1 MPHGPSDLRPPGPL
15 RSRRTEEASRKG
27 RGRRGGGA
35 PRGPPPPPSRWAYA
49 AADPPEAGRVHR
61 RADSARPRLA
71 ELEAGQAPYAPPPV
85 SPCAPRGLRAPSTAS
100 SPQRGGAVATACSGQ
115 RRSPAPASC
124 NALRPL
130 RPPLPPLPPS
140 PRSPATAPGS
150 RSTEM
155 VGFGGPGSPATV
167 PSYRSTEMAGFGVP
181 GSPLPLPPPSS
192 SLSVHGKS
200 SS

>member
-1 MPHGPSDLRPPGPL
+1 MGER
-15 RSRRTEEASRKG
+15 E
-27 RGRRGGGA
+27 GGA

-71 ELEAGQAPYAPPPV
+71 ELDAGQDPCAPPPV
-85 SPCAPRGLRAPSTAS
+85 SPCAPRSLCAPSTAS
-100 SPQRGGAVATACSGQ
+100 SPRRGGAAATACSGQ

-124 NALRPL
+124 DASRPL
-130 RPPLPPLPPS
+130 RPPRAHALRPRGLPRPPLPPS
-140 PRSPATAPGS
+140 PSSPATAPGS

-155 VGFGGPGSPATV
+155 AGFGGPGSPATA
-167 PSYRSTEMAGFGVP
+167 PSSRSTEMAGFGVP